1 MIEGETQTGSH
12 GPASPVDGF
21 GAPNAGADDMT
32 DEPLIRD
39 IADTARWMA
48 VYRARESERSD
59 AVFRDPFARVLAGER
74 GERIANA
81 LTFGEQ
87 YAWSFVVRTYLFDRF
102 VARLVKHGADM
113 IVNLAAGLD
122 TRPYRLALPASLR
135 WVEVDLPDIL
145 DYKEA
150 ILADAEPACVL
161 ERVRLD
167 LSNEDG
173 RRGLFAEL
181 GRRAKHAVVISEGLL
196 IYLMPEAV
204 GMLAR
209 DLAGPPTFQHWAL
222 DLASPGSLEMMR
234 QSIGG
239 AMNEAGAPF
248 LFAPAEGPPF
258 FAAHGWQPI
267 EVRSIFKAAAK
278 LGRLPLA
285 LRMVAM
291 LPESDGAQGSRPW
304 AAVCLFARS

>member
-1 MIEGETQTGSH
+1 M
-12 GPASPVDGF
+12 
-21 GAPNAGADDMT
+21 

-39 IADTARWMA
+39 ISDTARWMA
-48 VYRARESERSD
+48 VYRARESERED
-59 AVFRDPFARVLAGER
+59 AVFRDPFARALAGER
-74 GERIANA
+74 GERIADA
-81 LTFGEQ
+81 LKFGDE
-87 YAWSFVVRTYLFDRF
+87 YAWSFIARTYLFDRL

-113 IVNLAAGLD
+113 VVNLAAGLD
-122 TRPYRLALPASLR
+122 TRPYRMELPASLR

-150 ILADAEPACVL
+150 ILADAKPVCEL

-181 GRRAKHAVVISEGLL
+181 GRRAKHAVVIAEGLV

-204 GMLAR
+204 GALAR
-209 DLAGPPTFQHWAL
+209 DLAGPPSVQHWAL
-222 DLASPGSLEMMR
+222 DLASPGLLEMMK
-234 QSIGG
+234 QSVGS
-239 AMNEAGAPF
+239 AVNEAGAPF

-258 FAAHGWQPI
+258 FTAHGWQPI
-267 EVRSIFKAAAK
+267 EVRSLIKTAAK
-278 LGRLPLA
+278 LGRLPLSM
-285 LRMVAM
+285 RMFAM

-304 AAVCLFARS
+304 SAVCLFARS